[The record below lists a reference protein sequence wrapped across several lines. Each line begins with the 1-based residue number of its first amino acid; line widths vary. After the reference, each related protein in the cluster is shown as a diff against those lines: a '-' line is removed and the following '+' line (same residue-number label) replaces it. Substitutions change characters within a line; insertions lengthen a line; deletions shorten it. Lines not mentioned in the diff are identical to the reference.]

1 MSRQLA
7 VVGEWTQEDLQ
18 TMKDTLTVGASDS
31 QFQLFLRTAHASGLN
46 PFLNHIYGIVYQ
58 GKMSLQIGIEGISYL
73 AKQHK
78 DYEGWDAQTVCANDE
93 FKAKRVKD
101 EHGRDNWEITTHEI
115 GFPRGDIV
123 GCYAIAYRKDFRP
136 FTVLIDWSEVEHF
149 KKSSISNQQKMWTT
163 YTADMF
169 KKHCGKRA
177 LKGQFGIDINEDDH
191 GNMEPSIEN
200 QQPYTRVEVNQE
212 AQAFTQPVQPPKNTR
227 STNTPPKQETPKT
240 EPTEAEKMKEINQRI
255 QANFFKLGIDDE
267 AIPDYFKQHFPQ
279 LKEGDKLSYAQKQT
293 LVKIMESE
301 IELRAE
307 LADDLK

>member
-1 MSRQLA
+1 MTKQLS
-7 VVGEWTQEDLQ
+7 VVGNWTQEDLQ
-18 TMKDTLTVGASDS
+18 TMKETLTVNASDS

-93 FKAKRVKD
+93 FKARRVKD

-115 GFPRGDIV
+115 GFPRGNII

-136 FTVLIDWSEVEHF
+136 FTVLIDWEEVEHF
-149 KKSSISNQQKMWTT
+149 QKSSIPNQQTMWKK

-177 LKGQFGIDINEDDH
+177 LKGQFGIDINEDDVV
-191 GNMEPSIEN
+191 NSEPSIN
-200 QQPYTRVEVNQE
+200 NMDSYNRVDVTPTEKPAETLKE
-212 AQAFTQPVQPPKNTR
+212 APKTNAPQVDESTKKMDAARALMNKKFIILDIVGKEGKGAYISSKITLEDGQPPTYEQMEQLLKMMDADIKAKNEL
-227 STNTPPKQETPKT
+227 S
-240 EPTEAEKMKEINQRI
+240 
-255 QANFFKLGIDDE
+255 DE
-267 AIPDYFKQHFPQ
+267 
-279 LKEGDKLSYAQKQT
+279 LE
-293 LVKIMESE
+293 
-301 IELRAE
+301 
-307 LADDLK
+307 